1 MLDSKR
7 LKRLSR
13 AELLEL
19 LLAQTM
25 ETERLQDELDKANA
39 KLADREIK
47 IDAAGNLAE
56 AVLSVNGVME
66 AAQAAAQQYI
76 DNARDVL
83 EQTKHKCELILKLAK
98 ESANLPENS
107 TDEENIKDESEIT
120 NEE

>member
-39 KLADREIK
+39 KLAEREIK
-47 IDAAGNLAE
+47 IESAGNLAE

-76 DNARDVL
+76 DNARDIL
-83 EQTKHKCELILKLAK
+83 EQTKHKCELILKLAAECGNPCK
-98 ESANLPENS
+98 KNN
-107 TDEENIKDESEIT
+107 ESEIT
-120 NEE
+120 DEE

>member
-56 AVLSVNGVME
+56 AVLNVNGVME

-107 TDEENIKDESEIT
+107 TDELNNGNESEIT